1 MSIIKANTFQDRGG
15 NVLLSSDG
23 SGTISAG
30 GAITNTPAFDVT
42 MSSDQSI
49 SNATLTK
56 IQFNA
61 VTFDTASAYD
71 SSNYRYTPAIA
82 GKYFVY
88 SQINGYSGGDS
99 DLVAIKLELR
109 KNGSIIRFSY
119 HEPSSNYGKTH
130 VLNCTC
136 QLDLIATDYLEVFG
150 SIEGNSGGGEVIQGT
165 GNSSTIFGAYRIIGA

>member
-1 MSIIKANTFQDRGG
+1 MSILKVNTIQDKGG
-15 NVLLSSDG
+15 NNLLVSDG
-23 SGTISAG
+23 AGTISSG
-30 GAITNTPAFDVT
+30 GLMTNTPAFDVT

-49 SNATLTK
+49 SDNTLTK

-88 SQINGYSGGDS
+88 SQINGYSGGNS
-99 DLVAIKLELR
+99 DLVAMTLQIR
-109 KNGSIIRFSY
+109 KNGSVIRFSY
-119 HEPSSNYGKTH
+119 HEPSSNYGKTF

-150 SIEGNSGGGEVIQGT
+150 SIDGNSGGGEVIQGT
-165 GNSSTIFGAYRIIGA
+165 GNSSTIF